1 MPHTLCVLS
10 YKSSRLVVSE
20 TILTILVNQKICSW
34 WSCFLPWAILVGVKQ
49 QSFTHSFF
57 HCRCHCKHLPFDLL
71 WSHWVYCNQTL
82 HEWCLLQP
90 LQKLLMAKN
99 KTTMSKSS
107 DLLKLL
113 KSSLKL
119 QVQMICNLVHI
130 MSIGRKSLKI
140 PQEWSGEIQM

>member
-1 MPHTLCVLS
+1 LFSPWYTSSWKIAELALNNNHSLTLFSIVVVIVNIYHLILS
-10 YKSSRLVVSE
+10 E
-20 TILTILVNQKICSW
+20 AN
-34 WSCFLPWAILVGVKQ
+34 
-49 QSFTHSFF
+49 
-57 HCRCHCKHLPFDLL
+57 
-71 WSHWVYCNQTL
+71 CNQTL

-130 MSIGRKSLKI
+130 MCVTSINILRFVMIGQRTPLVTLASDWLKVSANSS
-140 PQEWSGEIQM
+140 PL